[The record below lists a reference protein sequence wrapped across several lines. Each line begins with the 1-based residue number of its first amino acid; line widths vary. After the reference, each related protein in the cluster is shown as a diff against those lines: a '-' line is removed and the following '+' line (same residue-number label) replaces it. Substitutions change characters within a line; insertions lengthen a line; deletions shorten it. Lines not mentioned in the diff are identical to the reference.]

1 MRDPRFLG
9 NGLGWLCTIWNTL
22 EYTNPCLCWLYTYF
36 LMVRSPGASSIFAAH
51 LNHFVGVPSHLLIKT
66 QIQLYIYTTY
76 IYIYIY
82 NIYIIYI
89 PNWIQFAD
97 ILCCLCCL
105 LSILSFGPF
114 GGYKVTNAFLTHSYV
129 RKPLCVWVMGI
140 GSRSWES
147 HFMGNPTR
155 MVLKKTYYEN
165 GLD

>member
-1 MRDPRFLG
+1 M
-9 NGLGWLCTIWNTL
+9 I
-22 EYTNPCLCWLYTYF
+22 
-36 LMVRSPGASSIFAAH
+36 
-51 LNHFVGVPSHLLIKT
+51 
-66 QIQLYIYTTY
+66 YIYT
-76 IYIYIY
+76 
-82 NIYIIYI
+82 
-89 PNWIQFAD
+89 PNWVQFAD

-147 HFMGNPTR
+147 HFMGIQPEWF
-155 MVLKKTYYEN
+155 KKTTYYEN